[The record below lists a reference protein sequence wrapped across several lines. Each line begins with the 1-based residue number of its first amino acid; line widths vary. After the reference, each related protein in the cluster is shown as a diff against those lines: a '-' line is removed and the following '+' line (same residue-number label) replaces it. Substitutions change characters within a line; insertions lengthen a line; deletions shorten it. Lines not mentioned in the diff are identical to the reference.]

1 LGLEEQ
7 GGDGKQRIDWKCLV
21 DHIPTIYVLFR
32 DAVSCFLEYFLF
44 KNIY

>member
-7 GGDGKQRIDWKCLV
+7 GGDGKQRIERKCLI

-32 DAVSCFLEYFLF
+32 DIGSYFLEYFLF
-44 KNIY
+44 ENIY